1 MHNFSRRKQTV
12 LTEDSG
18 DTFES
23 EPSSRKGTGRE
34 AIYRKSRLPE
44 AELLAAQASHDEAFS
59 SQQPS
64 EKSYDSESD
73 ISLTLIEEEERLEEL
88 LRLDAEE

>member
-1 MHNFSRRKQTV
+1 MTV
-12 LTEDSG
+12 DSG
-18 DTFES
+18 DTIES
-23 EPSSRKGTGRE
+23 EPSSRKGAGRE

-44 AELLAAQASHDEAFS
+44 AELAARQLEHEEAIS
-59 SQQPS
+59 SQLPS